1 LRIITFGTMKLQSV
15 IVVLIAFAALSF
27 RTATGPSL
35 HFDETKHN
43 FGFIRKGEIVT
54 HEYTFTNNGDAPVVI
69 SECEVACECTKVE
82 FPKEPIMPKAAGK
95 IKVTFDS
102 KSAMDRQER
111 TVIVKSNAVNSPV
124 TLIFKCVV
132 LKPKN

>member
-1 LRIITFGTMKLQSV
+1 MKIQNAIL
-15 IVVLIAFAALSF
+15 ILIAVAALSF
-27 RTATGPSL
+27 RTVTGPSL

-43 FGFIRKGEIVT
+43 FGFIRQGEIVT

-82 FPKEPIMPKAAGK
+82 FPKEPIMPKSTGK

-124 TLIFKCVV
+124 ILVFKCVV

>member
-1 LRIITFGTMKLQSV
+1 MKVQSV
-15 IVVLIAFAALSF
+15 IILLIAVAALSF
-27 RTATGPSL
+27 RTVTGPSM
-35 HFDETKHN
+35 HFDETKYN
-43 FGFIRKGEIVT
+43 FGFIRQGEIVT

-82 FPKEPIMPKAAGK
+82 FPREPIMPKSNGK

-111 TVIVKSNAVNSPV
+111 TVIVKSNAANSPV
-124 TLIFKCVV
+124 TLVFKCVV